1 MPLISTVR
9 GYMLRLISSCL
20 TLSFLATFAF
30 AEEPC
35 APDFSAFLVKF
46 EGSPEFQRQNTRFP
60 LTATYLDD
68 TTGDEP
74 KMITY
79 TITGPSA
86 AKYSRVLFPGTV
98 QQASTPL
105 EKTVRSQQGD
115 VLVQFTKPDTDYS
128 MTFRFEKTASCWQ
141 LVRFDDHSL

>member
-1 MPLISTVR
+1 
-9 GYMLRLISSCL
+9 MLRLISLCL
-20 TLSFLATFAF
+20 TLSFLATFAS

-35 APDFSAFLVKF
+35 VPDFSSFLVKF

-74 KMITY
+74 RMITY
-79 TITGPSA
+79 KITSPSE
-86 AKYSRVLFPGTV
+86 AKYSRVLFPDTV
-98 QQASTPL
+98 QQATTPL
-105 EKTVRSQQGD
+105 EKTVRSQQGS

-141 LVRFDDHSL
+141 LIRFDDHSL